1 MDPRTPGPD
10 VEASPVSPA
19 PPPESADSPLARVA
33 GVFASPGPT
42 FAVIARRP
50 GWILPLVVSTV
61 LSLTATVAIV
71 PRIDF
76 DAAVRERLAARDQ
89 SIPED
94 RVEQIVSAQKK
105 FGGFFAYVS
114 ALLAPTLITLLL
126 ALVFWISFKA
136 FGWEVTFRKSLGVT
150 AHALLPSIGAS
161 MLLIFFATRLDFI
174 NPSDIG
180 DLTHANLGLLVDRHA
195 NPVLHSLLGSVD
207 FFSIWVF
214 ALLVIGFAI
223 TANVPRKKAALLIG
237 ALWAIYVLGKAG
249 FTALVQ

>member
-1 MDPRTPGPD
+1 MSGIEPSTVP
-10 VEASPVSPA
+10 PA
-19 PPPESADSPLARVA
+19 PTPDSFDSPLARVA

-42 FAVIARRP
+42 FASIARRP
-50 GWILPLVVSTV
+50 GWVLPLVISTV
-61 LSLTATVAIV
+61 LSLAATAAIV

-94 RVEQIVSAQKK
+94 RVEQIVAAQKK
-105 FGGFFAYVS
+105 FGGFIAYVS
-114 ALLAPTLITLLL
+114 GLLAPTLITLLL
-126 ALVFWISFKA
+126 ALVFWTSFKA

-161 MLLIFFATRLDFI
+161 MLLIFFATRLDLI
-174 NPSDIG
+174 NPGDIG
-180 DLTHANLGLLVDRHA
+180 DLTHTNLGFLVDRHA

-207 FFSIWVF
+207 VISIWVF

-223 TANVPRKKAALLIG
+223 AANVSRKKAALLIG

-249 FTALVQ
+249 FTALTH